1 MREITGVA
9 QEAVTGSDQ
18 RMSHLVVGWMLMIPL
33 FYFASQ
39 GDLWFNSQSPV
50 VAASY
55 ANALT
60 SAGSRGE
67 DHAIILSVFTIAL
80 VLIGSRIKSVLVL
93 CSRGKEFVVLAG
105 LALGSCLWSQLP
117 RISLLASLYFA
128 INIMF
133 AFYLYQRFNH
143 RQVLQLL
150 LTIGWICL
158 VSSILLALLFPKY
171 GISQVPTP
179 GAWRGIYDH
188 KNLCAEMTIFLLAA
202 AFFAPAVGLLSRLF
216 RIAYILLSVI
226 VIFKTHSLT
235 GWLLLAFLL
244 AYVVVMR
251 VVARFPKKDS
261 VVLFLLLIVG
271 GVLPLVI
278 IAISYFKEIMY
289 LLGKDPTLTGRTRIW
304 SAVVVSAMKRP
315 LLGYGYRAFWTG
327 LQGESGN
334 VLMANGWSF
343 AQGHNGFLEVWVGL
357 GAVGVAV
364 VLYSLLKSFRN
375 ALPCISA
382 RNFYL
387 NWCVCIVLLIA
398 VHAMD
403 EQTLAA
409 PNNLG
414 WILYIVASIGLA
426 DGARRI
432 RFRENHA

>member
-1 MREITGVA
+1 MKELTGVA
-9 QEAVTGSDQ
+9 HEAITSSDQ
-18 RMSHLVVGWMLMIPL
+18 RLSHLVVGWMLMIPL

-39 GDLWFNSQSPV
+39 GNLFFNAESPV
-50 VAASY
+50 MASY
-55 ANALT
+55 GSALT

-67 DHAIILSVFTIAL
+67 DHAIILAVFTIAL
-80 VLIGSRIKSVLVL
+80 VLIGSRIKSVLIL

-158 VSSILLALLFPKY
+158 VSSILLALFFPQY

-179 GAWRGIYDH
+179 GAWRGIYNH
-188 KNLCAEMTIFLLAA
+188 KNLCAEMTIFLLVA
-202 AFFAPAVGLLSRLF
+202 AFFAPAVGLLSRLS
-216 RIAYILLSVI
+216 RVAYILLSVI

-244 AYVVVMR
+244 AYVCAMR
-251 VVARFPKKDS
+251 VVGRFPKKDS
-261 VVLFLLLIVG
+261 VILFLLLILG
-271 GVLPLVI
+271 GILPL
-278 IAISYFKEIMY
+278 AIVGITHFREIMY

-304 SAVVVSAMKRP
+304 NAVLVSAMKRP
-315 LLGYGYRAFWTG
+315 LLGYGYKAFWNG

-334 VLMANGWSF
+334 VLLANGWSF
-343 AQGHNGFLEVWVGL
+343 DQGHNGYLEVLLGCGALGL
-357 GAVGVAV
+357 GV
-364 VLYSLLKSFRN
+364 VLYSLIKAFRN
-375 ALPCISA
+375 ALPCVFA

-387 NWCVCIVLLIA
+387 SWCVCIVLLIA
-398 VHAMD
+398 IHAMD

-409 PNNLG
+409 PNNLA

-432 RFRENHA
+432 RFREDHG